1 MSRPIFFQCLV
12 LDNNDPL
19 MLGRIRGTLITDN
32 YTDIIRSFDDPPW
45 NETKDAWTERDPFIF
60 NPLLPY
66 FIYQVPKVKELVEY
80 SNDSR
85 KEYIISY
92 RLEEEDVEVCDPGL
106 APIELRITGTDD
118 LDKNV
123 YWGWAAH
130 RLTENTNG
138 YMRTDI
144 QAKQEHWTPL
154 PGGVKKDYLVKH
166 WDWDGE
172 DIFDLCSRT
181 KLVLPA

>member
-1 MSRPIFFQCLV
+1 MAKWI
-12 LDNNDPL
+12 NDPKKL
-19 MLGRIRGTLITDN
+19 VVLTQRMEN
-32 YTDIIRSFDDPPW
+32 YGDAENPNWKIQDGETYVVEDIFEDFEPRV
-45 NETKDAWTERDPFIF
+45 ETFY
-60 NPLLPY
+60 LPE
-66 FIYQVPKVKELVEY
+66 VKELVEY

-92 RLEEEDVEVCDPGL
+92 RLEEEDVEVCEPGV
-106 APIELRITGTDD
+106 APIKLMMTGTDD

>member
-1 MSRPIFFQCLV
+1 MAKWI
-12 LDNNDPL
+12 NDPKKL
-19 MLGRIRGTLITDN
+19 VVITQRMEN
-32 YTDIIRSFDDPPW
+32 YGDAENPNWKIQDGETYVVEDIFEDFEPKV
-45 NETKDAWTERDPFIF
+45 ETFF
-60 NPLLPY
+60 L
-66 FIYQVPKVKELVEY
+66 PKVKELVEY

-92 RLEEEDVEVCDPGL
+92 RLEEEDVEVCEPGL